1 MLVFLRVRAHI
12 RARHVLGHYA
22 MQNRTPDPGT
32 SDQVRRKVRWHTPEL
47 KRLDVDLTA
56 GNHRNSNDPVTGQN
70 QFLLS

>member
-1 MLVFLRVRAHI
+1 
-12 RARHVLGHYA
+12 

>member
-1 MLVFLRVRAHI
+1 M
-12 RARHVLGHYA
+12 GHRE

-32 SDQVRRKVRWHTPEL
+32 SSQARSKARWHAPEL